1 MIGVDGMCTA
11 ILYQGDLLMKS
22 EENKTPQTS
31 DDFSPVLALVF
42 VVTLG
47 IGLVAVVLKVLGVF

>member
-1 MIGVDGMCTA
+1 
-11 ILYQGDLLMKS
+11 MKS

>member
-11 ILYQGDLLMKS
+11 ILYQGDLFMKS

-47 IGLVAVVLKVLGVF
+47 IGLIAVVLKVLGVF